1 MNDKIIN
8 ILSEI
13 KELNALD
20 NKSIPGRILKYN
32 EEFGEFSAELCK
44 LLGLTHKPYDKEHLT
59 EEMADVIQVL
69 FSIYLDICAETGITM
84 EEVFNTIPSKNTK
97 WREKIPNYTKNKI

>member
-1 MNDKIIN
+1 MKDKILDI
-8 ILSEI
+8 ISEI
-13 KELNALD
+13 KELNTLD
-20 NKSIPGRILKYN
+20 NKTIPERILKYD

-44 LLGLTHKPYDKEHLT
+44 LLGLTHKPYDKEHST

-69 FSIYLDICAETGITM
+69 FSIYLDICTKTGITM
-84 EEVFNTIPSKNTK
+84 EEVFDEIPIKNNK